1 MRLIAFVRG
10 HEDFAVTAN
19 ETPCPALIRRKLMM
33 TKNKRR
39 IAGIVAISLV
49 GVFSFL
55 LMSHGRAISH
65 EAMAPAPDVEVASVE
80 QKDVPIYREWVG
92 TLDGLV
98 NAAIRAQATG
108 YLLTQNYSEGSF
120 VKKGQLLFEIDA
132 RPLQAA
138 VDQAKGQLAQAN
150 GQLAQA
156 QAQYQQSEAQLA
168 SAAANQRKAQFDED
182 RYTPLAEQHAVTQQD
197 LDNAVQNNISAKA
210 QIKVATA
217 QVAAAR
223 AQIEAAT
230 AAVEGAKATLEAA
243 NINLGFT
250 KLCSPID
257 GIAGEAQIQ
266 IGNLVS
272 PATNAVTTV
281 STVDPIK
288 VTFAISEQEY
298 LKLTKE
304 RKPTDPVPPLELALA
319 DGSTYPHEGKF
330 AFTGRQVNQS
340 TGAIQVTG
348 LFPNPGNILR
358 PGQYGKVRVAVDTLR
373 NALLVPQQAIAE
385 LQGSYQV
392 ATVDQDDIVSIRSV
406 SVGEQVGSSWV
417 VREGLKQG
425 DRVIVQGLQKVS
437 PGMHVKPTLSTQ
449 IAKASE

>member
-1 MRLIAFVRG
+1 MR
-10 HEDFAVTAN
+10 
-19 ETPCPALIRRKLMM
+19 
-33 TKNKRR
+33 TKYKRR
-39 IAGIVAISLV
+39 IAGFAAVLVLGAFSL
-49 GVFSFL
+49 L
-55 LMSHGRAISH
+55 LVSRERTTAG
-65 EAMAPAPDVEVASVE
+65 EAASAPEVEVASVE
-80 QKDVPIYREWVG
+80 QKDIPVYREWVG

-98 NAAIRAQATG
+98 NAAIRAQVTG

-120 VKKGQLLFEIDA
+120 VRKGQLLFEIDP

-156 QAQYQQSEAQLA
+156 HAQYQQSEAQLA
-168 SAAANQRKAQFDED
+168 SAEANQRKAQFDED
-182 RYTPLAEQHAVTQQD
+182 RYTPLAKQHAVTQQD

-217 QVAAAR
+217 QVAAAK
-223 AQIEAAT
+223 AQIEAAS

-243 NINLGFT
+243 SINLGFT

-257 GIAGEAQIQ
+257 GIAGDAQIQ

-272 PATNAVTTV
+272 PTTNAVTTV
-281 STVDPIK
+281 SAVDPIK

-298 LKLTKE
+298 LRLTKE
-304 RKPTDPVPPLELALA
+304 RKPSDPVPPLELVLA
-319 DGSTYPHEGKF
+319 DGSVYPQEGKF

-358 PGQYGKVRVAVDTLR
+358 PGQYGKVRVAVETLR
-373 NALLVPQQAIAE
+373 DALLVPQQAVSE
-385 LQGSYQV
+385 LQGGYQV
-392 ATVDQDDIVSIRSV
+392 AAVDQNDTVSIKPI
-406 SVGEQVGSSWV
+406 SVGEQIGSSWV
-417 VREGLKQG
+417 VHDGLKAG
-425 DRVIVQGLQKVS
+425 ERVIVQGIQKVS
-437 PGMHVKPTLSTQ
+437 PGMHVKPKLSRQ
-449 IAKASE
+449 VAKSSE